1 MIKAVLFD
9 LDGTLVNSLYDLA
22 DAMNYCLTKEGFATH
37 DTEKYKYF
45 IGNGI
50 PKLIER
56 ALPEA
61 ARTPERIEQTKQKF
75 LSRYSTH
82 CCDKTCL
89 YDGINELLSAL
100 GEKGIRAAV
109 ITNKAQSMT
118 DIIMK
123 KLFHN
128 EFVYVLGKRDEFPL
142 KPDPAS
148 ALFVMEKLSVSAHEC
163 LFVGDS
169 GVDMRTAQNA
179 EIKSVGVLWGF
190 REREELL
197 ENGARYIIDE
207 PLKLLEIIEELK

>member
-22 DAMNYCLTKEGFATH
+22 NAMNFCLENEGFETH
-37 DTEKYKYF
+37 SVEKYRYF

-56 ALPEA
+56 ALPEEK
-61 ARTPERIEQTKQKF
+61 RTPEKIESVKEKF
-75 LSRYSTH
+75 FSRYSEH
-82 CCDKTCL
+82 CCDDTRS
-89 YDGINELLSAL
+89 YEGIAELLL
-100 GEKGIRAAV
+100 NLKVKGIKTAV

-118 DIIMK
+118 DIIIE
-123 KLFHN
+123 KLFQN
-128 EFVYVLGKRDEFPL
+128 EFMYVLGKRDEFPL

-148 ALFVMEKLSVSAHEC
+148 TRFVMKELCAESEEC

-169 GVDMRTAQNA
+169 GVDMRTAKNA
-179 EIKSVGVLWGF
+179 EIRSVGVLWGF
-190 REREELL
+190 REKEELIQ
-197 ENGARYIIDE
+197 NGADYIIDK